1 MKENDGLLIC
11 FCYYVFSDNWKL
23 SFPGI
28 VRNERFSEK
37 SKLEKSAAEISYVIS
52 GPFNEHKTN

>member
-1 MKENDGLLIC
+1 MYSVIVG
-11 FCYYVFSDNWKL
+11 
-23 SFPGI
+23 SFPALELKGTKGLP
-28 VRNERFSEK
+28 EK